1 MCLLAPHVAEAGD
14 VDDDLAAME
23 EQALA
28 ELEADM
34 AELDEAEANM
44 ANLEDEEL
52 DAVGDEVGPL
62 YAPPAGF
69 DDGIDNDDW
78 DSEDEDENGWDV
90 ADTDDEF
97 GSDDEME
104 DQIGDLH
111 QNLFDLQV
119 IQAGGLNISVYGL
132 CMQLCSLL
140 MYQSLPRSRVEFPP
154 HRAGFLPACL
164 QVAEQSSGLLKSL

>member
-1 MCLLAPHVAEAGD
+1 MRLVAPHVAEAGD

-34 AELDEAEANM
+34 AELDEVESDL

-52 DAVGDEVGPL
+52 NVIGDGVGPL
-62 YAPPAGF
+62 HGPPAGF
-69 DDGIDNDDW
+69 DDGIDDDDF
-78 DSEDEDENGWDV
+78 DSEEDEDGWDV

-119 IQAGGLNISVYGL
+119 I
-132 CMQLCSLL
+132 
-140 MYQSLPRSRVEFPP
+140 
-154 HRAGFLPACL
+154 
-164 QVAEQSSGLLKSL
+164 